1 VSGRPRS
8 WRIAAAAALGAA
20 AVPFA
25 AWAQTAFAV
34 TALSDFRARGLSYS
48 DEKPVLQLSA
58 NHDFA
63 SGWYAGGFASKAQAR
78 PSGLDGIGA
87 VYLGFARSR
96 AGLHFDAGVVRHAYK
111 GARQY
116 SYHEWY
122 AGVGVER
129 ASARLSLSPAYLG
142 TGGRTAY
149 LELNGNL
156 ALGEQLEA
164 SAHLGYLKA
173 FDRMPGWY
181 AARIDRPDWRVGLHA
196 FAGEWSFQLAW
207 SGTRAEAGVFPGWRY
222 GETRGLVFGATRH
235 F

>member
-1 VSGRPRS
+1 V
-8 WRIAAAAALGAA
+8 AALGAA

-25 AWAQTAFAV
+25 ACAQTSLAV
-34 TALSDFRARGLSYS
+34 TALSDFRVRGLSYS
-48 DEKPVLQLSA
+48 AEKPVLQLSA

-63 SGWYAGGFASKAQAR
+63 SGWYAGGLASTAQAH
-78 PSGLDGIGA
+78 PSRLDGIGSL
-87 VYLGFARSR
+87 YLGFARGTG
-96 AGLHFDAGVVRHAYK
+96 GLHWDAGVVRHAYK

-129 ASARLSLSPAYLG
+129 ASARLSWSPAYLG

-149 LELNGNL
+149 LELNGNWP
-156 ALGEQLEA
+156 LGEHLEA

-181 AARIDRPDWRVGLHA
+181 AVRIDRPDWRVGLHA
-196 FAGEWSFQLAW
+196 FSGEWSFQLAW
-207 SGTRAEAGVFPGWRY
+207 SGTRAEAGVFPGWRH
-222 GETRGLVFGATRH
+222 GATRGLVLGATRH